1 MSQRV
6 SPCLLYFFRRTESSS
21 RNEVV
26 AEPVVGATQ
35 GVTYA
40 PPGYFAAMAEVCKR
54 HGALL
59 IWDEVMCGMGRMGT
73 TMHAWQ
79 EPNSYTDGVAPDILA
94 LAKGLGGGYAS
105 IGAVLFNARVANG
118 IRNGSNWL
126 QHGHT
131 YQTHPLACAAS
142 LAVQDVIEEENLLA
156 RCADRGQYLGRL
168 LNEGL
173 TGPNAKASPYVFD
186 VRGGGLFWAVEFEFT
201 TADSEAWFKTQRFG
215 GRVQAKAMELG
226 LVIIGMSG
234 GVDGSRGDHIIL
246 APAYTVSEKEVEE
259 IVRRTVKAVEEVLQ
273 ETALS
278 ST

>member
-1 MSQRV
+1 
-6 SPCLLYFFRRTESSS
+6 
-21 RNEVV
+21 
-26 AEPVVGATQ
+26 
-35 GVTYA
+35 
-40 PPGYFAAMAEVCKR
+40 MAEVCKR

-73 TMHAWQ
+73 TLHAWQ
-79 EPNSYTDGVAPDILA
+79 EPNSYTDGVAPDILT
-94 LAKGLGGGYAS
+94 LAKGLGAAYAS

-168 LNEGL
+168 LKEEL

-201 TADSEAWFKTQRFG
+201 ATDSEAWFKPQRFAA
-215 GRVQAKAMELG
+215 RVQAKAMELG
-226 LVIIGMSG
+226 LVIMGMSG

-259 IVRRTVKAVEEVLQ
+259 IVRRMAKAVEEVLQ
-273 ETALS
+273 ETVLS
-278 ST
+278 LS

>member
-1 MSQRV
+1 MSPRV
-6 SPCLLYFFRRTESSS
+6 SSLLLYFFSRTESPSL
-21 RNEVV
+21 NEVV

-73 TMHAWQ
+73 TLHAWQ
-79 EPNSYTDGVAPDILA
+79 EPDSYTDGVAPDIQA
-94 LAKGLGGGYAS
+94 LAKGLGAGYAS
-105 IGAVLFNARVANG
+105 IGAVLFNAQIANG
-118 IRNGSNWL
+118 IKSGSNWL

-142 LAVQDVIEEENLLA
+142 IAVQDVIEEENLLA

-168 LNEGL
+168 LKEAL
-173 TGPNAKASPYVFD
+173 TGPNAKARPYVFD

-201 TADSEAWFKTQRFG
+201 AADSEAWFKPKMFG

-246 APAYTVSEKEVEE
+246 SPAYTVTEKEVEE
-259 IVRRTVKAVEEVLQ
+259 IVRRTTKAIEEVLQ
-273 ETALS
+273 ETVLC